1 MDVQLTLDRI
11 SQLRSIVKELHSA
24 FLSDPDNDHIYR
36 NQIFDIDFEIQ
47 YLIKQINNNT
57 ND

>member
-24 FLSDPDNDHIYR
+24 FLSDPDNDYIYR
-36 NQIFDIDFEIQ
+36 NQINDIDFEIQ
-47 YLIKQINNNT
+47 YLIKKINNK
-57 ND
+57 